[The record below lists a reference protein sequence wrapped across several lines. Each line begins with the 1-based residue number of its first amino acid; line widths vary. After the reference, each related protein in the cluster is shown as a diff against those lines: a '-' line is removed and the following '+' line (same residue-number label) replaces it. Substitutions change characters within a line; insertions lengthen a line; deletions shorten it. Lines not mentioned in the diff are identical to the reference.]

1 MCHEIDIRWLID
13 PSVGGDDGMAGPA
26 STTVHRLDYPFP
38 AEIGQGWFE
47 YLVLAEGARVFKATH
62 RFLPEAAGNLVLAGE
77 IQSTF
82 AESTFHAATIHGGI
96 CHRHERFPAAEL
108 ILKPGVDFF
117 RHADRFH
124 VRQIIDTS
132 SDSEVSGFA
141 LTDTVLA
148 ELLGDELADRL
159 LAGLGL
165 NPAPVVKV
173 AAMPSHVSAPLHALM
188 SPIFSGPLKRLFAQ
202 SKLLEY
208 LCALAAHVT
217 ADPQPM
223 PRQVRWRNA
232 VRQLYD
238 DLTRLEGK
246 LPTLEQL
253 ATRYGMSVK
262 SLNDRFAQEYGQSIY
277 AFITEYR
284 LREAHLALQKSH
296 VPMKVLAERIGY
308 SHVNNFI
315 NAFRKKF
322 GYPPGKLRRRESE

>member
-1 MCHEIDIRWLID
+1 MHREIDIRWLID
-13 PSVGGDDGMAGPA
+13 PSVGGNDGMAGPA
-26 STTVHRLDYPFP
+26 SAAVHRLDYPFP

-62 RFLPEAAGNLVLAGE
+62 RFLPEAAGNLVLTGE
-77 IQSTF
+77 IQSSF
-82 AESTFHAATIHGGI
+82 AELTFHAATIRGGI

-124 VRQIIDTS
+124 VRQMIDAS

-141 LTDTVLA
+141 LTDTLLA

-159 LAGLGL
+159 LTGLGL
-165 NPAPVVKV
+165 NPAPVVKM
-173 AAMPSHVSAPLHALM
+173 AAMPPHVSAPLCAIM
-188 SPIFSGPLKRLFAQ
+188 SPAFSGPLKRLFAQ

-208 LCALAAHVT
+208 LCILAAHVAT
-217 ADPQPM
+217 EPQTIPC
-223 PRQVRWRNA
+223 QVRWRNA
-232 VRQLYD
+232 VRQLHD
-238 DLTRLEGK
+238 DLMRLEGK

-253 ATRYGMSVK
+253 AMRYGMPVK

-277 AFITEYR
+277 TFITEHR
-284 LREAHLALQKSH
+284 LREAHLALQESH
-296 VPMKVLAERIGY
+296 VPMKVLAERIGF

-322 GYPPGKLRRRESE
+322 GYPPGKLRQRKPR